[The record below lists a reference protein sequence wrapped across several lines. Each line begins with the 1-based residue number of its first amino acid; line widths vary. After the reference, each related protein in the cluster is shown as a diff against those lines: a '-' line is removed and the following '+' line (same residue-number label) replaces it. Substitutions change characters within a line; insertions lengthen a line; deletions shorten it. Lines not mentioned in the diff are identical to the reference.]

1 VRAECVVLDSSMANP
16 IRIPPSAVHETLRR
30 HLLAVGYPIVL
41 DLEKSHGAYAVDAL
55 AGGQY
60 LDFASFYASNPL
72 GYNHPGI
79 LEPETQTRLA
89 RAATMKVGNPDFY
102 TQYFA
107 EFVDTLAHTAA
118 PPELPHYFFVEGGAL
133 AVENGMKAAFDWKV
147 RKNLAAGR
155 PAGGNQILHFE
166 QAFHGRAGYTL
177 SVTNT
182 DPTKT
187 LHFPK
192 FDWPRIPIPK
202 TSFPMAARQAE
213 IAASERASISAVE
226 RAFDERGHDIAAI
239 LIEPIQCEG
248 GDNHFRPQFLVG
260 LRRIADERE
269 ALLIFD
275 EEQTGVGITGAWWA
289 FQRLGVQPDVVC
301 FAKKMQVGGI
311 LVSARIDQVDSV
323 FSVPSR
329 ISSTWGGSLVDMVRA
344 TRILEIIRDDHLLE
358 NATLRGAELR
368 RGLEALAER
377 VPEVSN
383 ARGLGA
389 LCAIDLPTTEIRNQ
403 IIKRC
408 FSERL
413 IILACGPRSIRF
425 RPFLCVDSESVA
437 DCLTRLERALRH
449 VLSQAA

>member
-1 VRAECVVLDSSMANP
+1 MASHV
-16 IRIPPSAVHETLRR
+16 RIPPGAVHDTLRR

-41 DLEKSHGAYAVDAL
+41 DLDRSHGALAFDAL
-55 AGGQY
+55 TGAEY
-60 LDFASFYASNPL
+60 LDFASFYGSNPL
-72 GYNHPGI
+72 GYAHPGM
-79 LEPETQTRLA
+79 LEPEVQQRLA
-89 RAATMKVGNPDFY
+89 RAATIKVGNPDFY
-102 TQYFA
+102 TEYFA
-107 EFVDTLAHTAA
+107 EFVDTLSRTAA
-118 PPELPHYFFVEGGAL
+118 PRELPHYFFVEGGAL

-187 LHFPK
+187 LYFPK
-192 FDWPRIPIPK
+192 FDWPRVPAPRV
-202 TSFPMAARQAE
+202 TFPLAEHLPEVVAREEASLAAVR
-213 IAASERASISAVE
+213 
-226 RAFDERGHDIAAI
+226 RAFDQRGHDIAAI

-248 GDNHFRPQFLVG
+248 GDNHFRPEFLAG

-275 EEQTGVGITGAWWA
+275 EVQTGVGLTGAWWA
-289 FQRLGVQPDVVC
+289 FQKLGVQPDVLC

-311 LVSARIDQVDSV
+311 LVSRRIDEVDSV
-323 FSVPSR
+323 FAVPGR

-344 TRILEIIRDDHLLE
+344 TRILEIIDEARLLE
-358 NATLRGAELR
+358 NVAMRGGELR
-368 RGLEALAER
+368 RGLEALCER

-389 LCAIDLPTTEIRNQ
+389 LCAVDLPSSELRNQ
-403 IIKRC
+403 VVKES
-408 FSERL
+408 FAERL
-413 IILACGPRSIRF
+413 IILACGQRSLRF
-425 RPFLCVDSESVA
+425 RPFLSVDSESVA
-437 DCLTRLERALRH
+437 ECLARLERAIRK
-449 VLSQAA
+449 VLEANRA

>member
-1 VRAECVVLDSSMANP
+1 MVSHV
-16 IRIPPSAVHETLRR
+16 RIPPGAVHDTLRR
-30 HLLAVGYPIVL
+30 HLLAVGYPLVL
-41 DLEKSHGAYAVDAL
+41 DLEQSQGALAVDARN
-55 AGGQY
+55 GDRY
-60 LDFASFYASNPL
+60 LDFASFYGSNPL
-72 GYNHPGI
+72 GYRHPKM
-79 LEPETQTRLA
+79 LEPEIQARLA
-89 RAATMKVGNPDFY
+89 RAATVKVGNPDFY
-102 TQYFA
+102 TAYYA
-107 EFVDTLAHTAA
+107 EFVETLARTAA

-155 PAGGNQILHFE
+155 AAGGSQILHFE

-182 DPTKT
+182 DPMKT

-192 FDWPRIPIPK
+192 FDWPRVPAPK
-202 TSFPMAARQAE
+202 VSFPLARHLADAVE
-213 IAASERASISAVE
+213 SERASLAAVE
-226 RAFDERGHDIAAI
+226 RAFEQRGHEIAAI

-248 GDNHFRPQFLVG
+248 GDNHFRPEFLAG

-275 EEQTGVGITGAWWA
+275 EVQTGVGLTGAWWA
-289 FQRLGVQPDVVC
+289 FQKLGVQPDVLC

-311 LVSARIDQVDSV
+311 LVSARIDEVESV
-323 FSVPSR
+323 FAVPSR

-344 TRILEIIRDDHLLE
+344 TRILEIVEEDRLLE
-358 NATLRGAELR
+358 NVTLRGAELR

-389 LCAIDLPTTEIRNQ
+389 LCAVDLPTPELRNRV
-403 IIKRC
+403 IKRC
-408 FSERL
+408 FAEQL
-413 IILACGPRSIRF
+413 IILACGQRSLRF
-425 RPFLCVDSESVA
+425 RPFLNIDSESVA
-437 DCLTRLERALRH
+437 ECLLRLERAVRH
-449 VLSQAA
+449 ELGTPHTGAA

>member
-1 VRAECVVLDSSMANP
+1 MASHV
-16 IRIPPSAVHETLRR
+16 RIPPGAVHDTLRR

-41 DLEKSHGAYAVDAL
+41 DLEQSQGSFAVDAL
-55 AGGQY
+55 TGERY
-60 LDFASFYASNPL
+60 LDFASFYGSNPL
-72 GYNHPGI
+72 GYQHPKM
-79 LEPETQTRLA
+79 LEPEIHARLA
-89 RAATMKVGNPDFY
+89 RAALVKVGNPDFY
-102 TQYFA
+102 TTYYA
-107 EFVDTLAHTAA
+107 EFVETLARTAA

-155 PAGGNQILHFE
+155 PAGGSQILHFE

-192 FDWPRIPIPK
+192 FDWPRVPAPRV
-202 TSFPMAARQAE
+202 TFPLARQLPEAIE
-213 IAASERASISAVE
+213 SERASIAAVQQ
-226 RAFDERGHDIAAI
+226 AFDQRGHDIAAI

-248 GDNHFRPQFLVG
+248 GDNHFRPEFLAA

-275 EEQTGVGITGAWWA
+275 EVQTGVGLTGAWWA
-289 FQRLGVQPDVVC
+289 FQKLGVQPDVLC

-311 LVSARIDQVDSV
+311 LVSKRIDEVDSV
-323 FSVPSR
+323 FAVPSR

-344 TRILEIIRDDHLLE
+344 TRMLEIIEEERLLE
-358 NATLRGAELR
+358 NTALRGAELR
-368 RGLEALAER
+368 RGLEALSER
-377 VPEVSN
+377 LPELSN

-389 LCAIDLPTTEIRNQ
+389 LCAVDLPSTELRNRVV
-403 IIKRC
+403 KRC
-408 FSERL
+408 FAEHL
-413 IILACGPRSIRF
+413 IVLACGQRSVRF
-425 RPFLCVDSESVA
+425 RPFLNLDSESVNE
-437 DCLTRLERALRH
+437 CLLRLERAVRQ
-449 VLSQAA
+449 VLDTPHTSAA

>member
-1 VRAECVVLDSSMANP
+1 MASHV
-16 IRIPPSAVHETLRR
+16 RIPPAAVHDALRR
-30 HLLAVGYPIVL
+30 HLLAVGYPLVL
-41 DLEKSHGAYAVDAL
+41 DLERSQGVFAVDAL
-55 AGGQY
+55 TGDKY
-60 LDFASFYASNPL
+60 LDFASFYGSNPL
-72 GYNHPGI
+72 GYRHPKM
-79 LEPETQTRLA
+79 LEPDVQERLA
-89 RAATMKVGNPDFY
+89 RAATVKVGNPDFY
-102 TQYFA
+102 TAYYA
-107 EFVDTLAHTAA
+107 EFVETLARTAA

-155 PAGGNQILHFE
+155 PAGGSQILHFE

-192 FDWPRIPIPK
+192 FDWPRVPAPK
-202 TSFPMAARQAE
+202 VSFPLAGNLADAIE
-213 IAASERASISAVE
+213 SERASIAAVQ
-226 RAFDERGHDIAAI
+226 RAFDQRGHEIAAI

-248 GDNHFRPQFLVG
+248 GDNHFRAEFLAG

-275 EEQTGVGITGAWWA
+275 EVQTGVGLTGAWWA
-289 FQRLGVQPDVVC
+289 FQKLGVQPDVLC

-311 LVSARIDQVDSV
+311 LVSRRIDEVDSV
-323 FSVPSR
+323 FAVPSR

-344 TRILEIIRDDHLLE
+344 TRILEIVEEDRLLE
-358 NATLRGAELR
+358 NTTLRGAELR

-377 VPEVSN
+377 LPEVSN

-389 LCAIDLPTTEIRNQ
+389 LCAVDLPSTELRNQ
-403 IIKRC
+403 VVKRC
-408 FSERL
+408 FAERL
-413 IILACGPRSIRF
+413 IVLACGPRSIRF
-425 RPFLCVDSESVA
+425 RPFLNVDSESLTE
-437 DCLTRLERALRH
+437 CLLRFEHAVRA
-449 VLSQAA
+449 VLGPPRSAA